1 MVIKSF
7 SFYIIFKI
15 NTLTQT
21 LKLKILPQYFTFL
34 VIIILYFSLK
44 VHSQNTV
51 QLSQNLSKYDLED
64 TLIQIFEDPTANLSF
79 EQIQQQKFT
88 NSPLQNINSGYTDA
102 KMWYRVKVRNNS
114 NKQWIFIVFGTLIDE
129 IELYEIKED
138 GRVKKRLSGDYKPH
152 STREIDSPVFGFY
165 LDIPQ
170 NQTQTMFLGIK
181 SNDPIEF
188 TLHLEDTA
196 YFERASKREM
206 YKWFFYFGML
216 FMMFMYN
223 LLLYFSIKD
232 DTYLYYVL
240 YIASFGL
247 FQFAIFGYGTQFIYG
262 ENIWITNR
270 ASSFFGGL
278 STIFIALF
286 SYKFLN
292 IRTFYP
298 KLKWIYV
305 YLVFCGIMIA
315 SVNIHKPTP
324 TNNQII
330 ALVSLI
336 NTFLMV
342 FMGVLVFRKGFPPA
356 RYYMIAWGVL
366 FLSIIIFLLNVAKV
380 LPENN
385 TIYLILP
392 FGGIVEV
399 MLLSF
404 GLGNRIR
411 TIEKGKINAEKE
423 TLKQLK
429 ENEEVR
435 TRIARD
441 LHDDL
446 GSTLSSIRILS
457 EFAQNETISHPEKVP
472 NLLDKIKNSTQ
483 KLQENL
489 QDIVWTTQT
498 KDHHFEELLSR
509 MRLFGGEILEAK
521 NINYHF
527 KIDKN
532 LHQIQLSPNIQYDIF
547 MIFKESIHN
556 IVKYAKAEN
565 VEVNFGVKDNILT
578 LTVRDDGVG
587 FDCREAKN
595 GNGLKNMPHR
605 AENIDGNVEIISKK
619 GNGTSIIFTMPV
631 PI

>member
-1 MVIKSF
+1 MS
-7 SFYIIFKI
+7 
-15 NTLTQT
+15 
-21 LKLKILPQYFTFL
+21 PR
-34 VIIILYFSLK
+34 IILFLIFFFHTFSIKIVAQQQIILA
-44 VHSQNTV
+44 QN
-51 QLSQNLSKYDLED
+51 QAKYDLENTVID
-64 TLIQIFEDPTANLSF
+64 IFEDPTAKLTF
-79 EQIQQQKFT
+79 EEVQHQKFT
-88 NSPLQNINSGYTDA
+88 RGTLKNINSGYTNS
-102 KMWYRVKVRNNS
+102 KMWYRVNVKNESDKKWV
-114 NKQWIFIVFGTLIDE
+114 FIIFGTLIDE
-129 IELYEIKED
+129 IELFEIKSNGNVE
-138 GRVKKRLSGDYKPH
+138 KRLSGDHRPF
-152 STREIDSPVFGFY
+152 STREIDSPVFGFHI
-165 LDIPQ
+165 DIPK
-170 NQTQTMFLGIK
+170 NQTQTMYLGIR
-181 SNDPIEF
+181 SQDPIEF
-188 TLHLEDTA
+188 TLHIEDILYYDRVA
-196 YFERASKREM
+196 RREM

-216 FMMFMYN
+216 FMMFVYN
-223 LLLYFSIKD
+223 LLLYFSIR
-232 DTYLYYVL
+232 DTAYLYYVL

-292 IRTFYP
+292 IQFFYP
-298 KLKWIYV
+298 KLKWVYV
-305 YLVFCGIMIA
+305 YLVLCGFIIA
-315 SVNIHKPTP
+315 VINLPKPTSS
-324 TNNQII
+324 NNQII
-330 ALVSLI
+330 ASVSLL

-342 FMGVLVFRKGFPPA
+342 VLGILIVRKGYPPA

-366 FLSIIIFLLNVAKV
+366 FFSIAIFLLNVAKI
-380 LPENN
+380 LPETN

-392 FGGIVEV
+392 FGGVVEV
-399 MLLSF
+399 ILLSF
-404 GLGNRIR
+404 GLGNRIK
-411 TIEKGKINAEKE
+411 TIEKGKISAEKE

-457 EFAQNETISHPEKVP
+457 EFAQNETVMHPEKVP

-498 KDHHFEELLSR
+498 KDNSFEGLLAR

-521 NINYHF
+521 NIEYHF
-527 KIDKN
+527 NIDKTLHN
-532 LHQIQLSPNIQYDIF
+532 LKLSPNVQYDIF

-556 IVKYAKAEN
+556 IVKYAKAKN
-565 VEVNFGVKDNILT
+565 VEVNFGIKNNLLT
-578 LTVRDDGVG
+578 LTIQDDGVG
-587 FDCREAKN
+587 FDCFQEKE

-605 AENIDGNVEIISKK
+605 AAQIGGKMEIISTK
-619 GNGTSIIFTMPV
+619 GKGTNIAFMMPV

>member
-1 MVIKSF
+1 M
-7 SFYIIFKI
+7 
-15 NTLTQT
+15 Q
-21 LKLKILPQYFTFL
+21 
-34 VIIILYFSLK
+34 
-44 VHSQNTV
+44 SQNVV
-51 QLSQNLSKYDLED
+51 QLSQNQVKYDLENTVID
-64 TLIQIFEDPTANLSF
+64 IFDDPTAQLTF
-79 EQIQQQKFT
+79 EQIRYQKFMRAT
-88 NSPLQNINSGYTDA
+88 LKNINSGYTDS
-102 KMWYRVKVRNNS
+102 KMWYRINVRNES
-114 NKQWIFIVFGTLIDE
+114 DKKWVFVIFGTLIDE
-129 IELYEIKED
+129 IELFEIKAD
-138 GRVKKRLSGDYKPH
+138 RSIKKRISGDHQPF

-165 LDIPQ
+165 MDIPQ
-170 NQTQTMFLGIK
+170 NQTQTMYLGIK
-181 SNDPIEF
+181 SQDPIEF
-188 TLHLEDTA
+188 SLHIEDTIYYDRVA
-196 YFERASKREM
+196 RREM

-216 FMMFMYN
+216 FMMFVYN
-223 LLLYFSIKD
+223 LLLYFSIRD
-232 DTYLYYVL
+232 IAYLYYVL

-270 ASSFFGGL
+270 ASSFLGGI

-292 IRTFYP
+292 IEFFYP

-305 YLVFCGIMIA
+305 YLVLCGFVIAVINLPKPTFSNNQFIA
-315 SVNIHKPTP
+315 SV
-324 TNNQII
+324 
-330 ALVSLI
+330 SLL

-342 FMGVLVFRKGFPPA
+342 VLGILVVRKGYPPA

-366 FLSIIIFLLNVAKV
+366 FFSIAIFLLNVAKI
-380 LPENN
+380 LPETN

-392 FGGIVEV
+392 FGGVVEV
-399 MLLSF
+399 ILLSF
-404 GLGNRIR
+404 GLGNRIK
-411 TIEKGKINAEKE
+411 TIEREKINAEKE

-457 EFAQNETISHPEKVP
+457 EFAQNETVTHPEKVP

-489 QDIVWTTQT
+489 QDIVWTAQT
-498 KDHHFEELLSR
+498 KDNSFEELLAR

-521 NINYHF
+521 NIDYRF
-527 KIDKN
+527 KIDKTLHN
-532 LHQIQLSPNIQYDIF
+532 LKISPNVKYDIF

-556 IVKYAKAEN
+556 IVKYAKAKK
-565 VEVNFGVKDNILT
+565 VQVNFGIKNNLLT
-578 LTVRDDGVG
+578 LTIQDDGVG
-587 FDCREAKN
+587 FDCFQEKE

-605 AENIDGNVEIISKK
+605 ADNIGGKVEIISIKDK
-619 GNGTSIIFTMPV
+619 GTTITFTMPV